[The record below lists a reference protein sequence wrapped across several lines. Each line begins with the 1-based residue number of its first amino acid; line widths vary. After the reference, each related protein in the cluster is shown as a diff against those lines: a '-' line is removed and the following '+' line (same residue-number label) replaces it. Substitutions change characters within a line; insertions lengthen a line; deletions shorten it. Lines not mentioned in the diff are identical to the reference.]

1 MIQLPPR
8 HGLFVL
14 LRRMRAPLMVLICS
28 YALAVLGMTLMP
40 GQTPDGQP
48 WKMSFF
54 HAFYF
59 VSFLGNTIGLG
70 EIPYPFSDA
79 QRLWAT
85 FSIYLTVLAWLYS
98 VGSLLTILQ
107 DPLLRRL
114 WREQRFE
121 YQVQRLREPF
131 YLLCGY
137 DQAGRRV
144 TRELTEDGLR
154 VVVLDADPQQVA
166 TTDVDDH
173 LSPVPALA
181 GDATDP
187 RVLRQAGVTHPHCRG
202 LLVLTG
208 SDAANARITLA
219 ARLLNP
225 GLMVLCAA
233 RDHAWHPRI
242 AAAGARALINPYD
255 RFAARMGVALRS
267 PSLHVLY
274 EALTAQ
280 RQTAMAPVTELPRG
294 RWVVCGWGRFAKALK
309 RRLLEEGLE
318 VHVVDADF
326 HGDPHCSGERANP
339 TDPGVLRRAGLEDAV
354 ALVAG
359 LGDDIDNLAVL
370 QAARQLRPGL
380 FTVARLSQR
389 RNASL
394 FRAAAVDLVMGTG
407 YMVAT
412 EVLRHTRAPLLH
424 GFLNRAEIED
434 EAWAAALLARVRQ
447 VVGDE
452 VLESWS
458 LRLEPD
464 SLPQAC
470 ARLAEGQALHLDQ
483 LLTRADGSPL
493 GVVPLLLERNGR
505 LELLPTGRELLWPGD
520 HLLLCGSA
528 AERARLRAQALAWR

>member
-40 GQTPDGQP
+40 GQTPEGEP
-48 WKMSFF
+48 WKMNFF

-59 VSFLGNTIGLG
+59 ISYLGNTIGLG

-98 VGSLLTILQ
+98 VGSLIAILQ
-107 DPLLRRL
+107 DPLLRQL

-121 YQVQRLREPF
+121 HQVARLREPF

-154 VVVLDADPQQVA
+154 VVVVDADPLQVA
-166 TTDVDDH
+166 GADVDDH
-173 LSPVPALA
+173 LSAVPALA

-187 RVLRQAGVTHPHCRG
+187 RVLRRAGLLHPHCLG

-219 ARLLNP
+219 ARLLKP
-225 GLMVLCAA
+225 GLTVLCAA

-242 AAAGARALINPYD
+242 AAAGAQALINPYD
-255 RFAARMGVALRS
+255 RFAARIGVALRS

-280 RQTAMAPVTELPRG
+280 RQTAMAPVPELPRG

-309 RRLLEEGLE
+309 RRLLDEGLE
-318 VHVVDADF
+318 VHVIDVDF
-326 HGDPHCSGERANP
+326 QGDPQCSGERANP
-339 TDPGVLRRAGLEDAV
+339 TDPGVLRRAGLDEAV

-359 LGDDIDNLAVL
+359 LGEDIDNLAVL

-380 FTVARLSQR
+380 YTVARLGQR

-394 FRAAAVDLVMGTG
+394 YRAAQVELIMGTG

-424 GFLNRAEIED
+424 SFLRRAEDED
-434 EAWAAALLARVRQ
+434 EAWAAALLARVRS

-458 LRLEPD
+458 LRLDPA
-464 SLPQAC
+464 SLPLTC
-470 ARLAEGQALHLDQ
+470 ARMAQGEPVRLHQ
-483 LLTRADGSPL
+483 LLSRADGSPL
-493 GVVPLLLERNGR
+493 GVVPLMLERSGQR
-505 LELLPTGRELLWPGD
+505 TLLPGEHELLWPGD

-528 AERARLRAQALAWR
+528 AARLRLRARAWAWR